1 MKYAL
6 ITGAS
11 RGLGK
16 AIALR
21 LAKDGFAVII
31 NYQSNREAA
40 EDTLKQV
47 TENGGTGELL
57 PFDVSD
63 PKAIEAALESWSNAH
78 PDDYISVLVNN
89 AGIRQDNL
97 MVFMQEEQ
105 WNRVLDTTLNGFFFI
120 TRRLLKDMMT
130 HRNGRIIN
138 MASLSG
144 LKGMPGQANYSA
156 AKAALI
162 GATKALAQ
170 EVAAR
175 KVTVNAIAPGFIS
188 TDMTKELNE
197 AELKKLVPLGIPL
210 SSVGLISSADFM
222 GSYPDIDPITGET
235 VLKDK
240 FFKTE
245 ADMNELDNKLKLV
258 TQKQSVDISGIREII
273 SVEPLIELSDLTFLD
288 ISETSVED
296 ITPLRSVNKLKVLRA
311 NSSFIEDI
319 SSLRYCITLDH

>member
-21 LAKDGFAVII
+21 LAKDDLSVII
-31 NYQSNREAA
+31 NYQSNKEAA
-40 EDTLKQV
+40 EDTLRQV
-47 TENGGTGELL
+47 QEAGGTGELL

-63 PKAIEAALESWSNAH
+63 AQAIDKALETWSANH

-97 MVFMQEEQ
+97 MIFMQEEQ
-105 WNRVLDTTLNGFFFI
+105 WSRVLDTTLNGFFYI

-144 LKGMPGQANYSA
+144 LKGLPGQTNYSA

-175 KVTVNAIAPGFIS
+175 KVTVNAIAPGFIA
-188 TDMTKELNE
+188 TDMTKELDE
-197 AELKKLVPLGIPL
+197 TELKKLIPLGRFGKPEEVAAL
-210 SSVGLISSADFM
+210 TSFLASDDAA
-222 GSYPDIDPITGET
+222 YITGQ
-235 VLKDK
+235 V
-240 FFKTE
+240 
-245 ADMNELDNKLKLV
+245 
-258 TQKQSVDISGIREII
+258 ISINGG
-273 SVEPLIELSDLTFLD
+273 LYT
-288 ISETSVED
+288 
-296 ITPLRSVNKLKVLRA
+296 
-311 NSSFIEDI
+311 
-319 SSLRYCITLDH
+319 

>member
-16 AIALR
+16 AVALR

-31 NYQSNREAA
+31 NYQSNKEAA
-40 EDTLKQV
+40 EETLKQV
-47 TENGGTGELL
+47 QEAGGTGELL
-57 PFDVSD
+57 PFNVAD
-63 PKAIEAALESWSNAH
+63 PKAIEAALESWQAAH

-89 AGIRQDNL
+89 AGIRKDNL
-97 MVFMQEEQ
+97 MIFMQENE
-105 WNRVLDTTLNGFFFI
+105 WSNVLDTTLNGFFYI

-130 HRNGRIIN
+130 HRNGRVIN

-144 LKGMPGQANYSA
+144 LKGLPGQTNYSA

-175 KVTVNAIAPGFIS
+175 KVTVNAIAPGFIA

-197 AELKKLVPLGIPL
+197 DELKKLIPMGRFGKPEEVANL
-210 SSVGLISSADFM
+210 TAFLASDESA
-222 GSYPDIDPITGET
+222 YITGQ
-235 VLKDK
+235 V
-240 FFKTE
+240 
-245 ADMNELDNKLKLV
+245 
-258 TQKQSVDISGIREII
+258 ISINGG
-273 SVEPLIELSDLTFLD
+273 LYT
-288 ISETSVED
+288 
-296 ITPLRSVNKLKVLRA
+296 
-311 NSSFIEDI
+311 
-319 SSLRYCITLDH
+319 

>member
-16 AIALR
+16 AIAIR

-31 NYQSNREAA
+31 NYQSNKEAA

-47 TENGGTGELL
+47 QDAGGTGELL
-57 PFDVSD
+57 PFNVAD
-63 PKAIEAALESWSNAH
+63 PQAIECALDTWSAAH
-78 PDDYISVLVNN
+78 PGDYISVLVNN

-97 MVFMQEEQ
+97 LVFMQEDQ
-105 WNRVLDTTLNGFFFI
+105 WNQVLDTTLNGFFYI

-144 LKGMPGQANYSA
+144 LKGLPGQTNYSA

-175 KVTVNAIAPGFIS
+175 KVTVNAIAPGFIAS
-188 TDMTKELNE
+188 DMTKDLDE
-197 AELKKLVPLGIPL
+197 AELKKLIPLGRFGKPEEVAAL
-210 SSVGLISSADFM
+210 TSFLASDESA
-222 GSYPDIDPITGET
+222 YITGQ
-235 VLKDK
+235 V
-240 FFKTE
+240 
-245 ADMNELDNKLKLV
+245 
-258 TQKQSVDISGIREII
+258 ISINGG
-273 SVEPLIELSDLTFLD
+273 LYT
-288 ISETSVED
+288 
-296 ITPLRSVNKLKVLRA
+296 
-311 NSSFIEDI
+311 
-319 SSLRYCITLDH
+319 